1 MKFSTRAEY
10 GLQAMVSLARNYP
23 EQKNIRQIS
32 REESIPA
39 KYLER
44 LMGELRKNNL
54 VRSFQGKNGG
64 YVLVKNPHL
73 IKVGQIIEILEG
85 SIAPMGCAD
94 IQCQTTCSC
103 SSSQVWLKLG
113 KQIRKTLYGIKLSEL
128 IKS

>member
-10 GLQAMVSLARNYP
+10 GLQAMTNLARSYP
-23 EQKNIRQIS
+23 QQKNIRQIS
-32 REESIPA
+32 REEKIPA

-54 VRSFQGKNGG
+54 VRSFKGKHGG
-64 YVLVKNPHL
+64 YILIKDPHV

-85 SIAPMGCAD
+85 SISPMGCAD
-94 IQCQTTCSC
+94 AECQTTCSC

-113 KQIRKTLYGIKLSEL
+113 KQIRKTLYSIKLNQL
-128 IKS
+128 VK

>member
-10 GLQAMVSLARNYP
+10 GLQAMVNLARSYP
-23 EQKNIRQIS
+23 AQKNIRQIS
-32 REESIPA
+32 REEKIPA

-54 VRSFQGKNGG
+54 VRSFKGKNGG
-64 YVLVKNPHL
+64 YVLAKDSRM

-94 IQCQTTCSC
+94 AGCQATCSC

>member
-10 GLQAMVSLARNYP
+10 GLQAMANLAKSYP

-32 REESIPA
+32 REEKIPA

-44 LMGELRKNNL
+44 LMGELRKNKL
-54 VRSFQGKNGG
+54 VQSFQGKNGG
-64 YVLVKNPHL
+64 YVLIKNPKL

-85 SIAPMGCAD
+85 SISPMRCAD
-94 IQCQTTCSC
+94 IQCRTTCSC

-113 KQIRKTLYGIKLSEL
+113 SQIRKTLYGIKLSEL
-128 IKS
+128 I

>member
-10 GLQAMVSLARNYP
+10 GLQAMASLARHYP
-23 EQKNIRQIS
+23 AQKNIRQLS
-32 REESIPA
+32 REEGIPA

-64 YVLVKNPHL
+64 YILVKNPAL

-85 SIAPMGCAD
+85 SLSPMGCAD
-94 IQCQTTCSC
+94 NRCQSACSC

-113 KQIRKTLYGIKLSEL
+113 KQTRKTLYGIKLSEL
-128 IKS
+128 I

>member
-10 GLQAMVSLARNYP
+10 GLQAMASLARHYP
-23 EQKNIRQIS
+23 AQKNIRQIS

-54 VRSFQGKNGG
+54 VRSFQGKCGG
-64 YVLVKNPHL
+64 YILIKNPHV
-73 IKVGQIIEILEG
+73 IKVGRIIEILEG
-85 SIAPMGCAD
+85 SLSPMKCAD
-94 IQCQTTCSC
+94 NRCQAACSC

-113 KQIRKTLYGIKLSEL
+113 KQIRKTLYSIKLDQL
-128 IKS
+128 IKK